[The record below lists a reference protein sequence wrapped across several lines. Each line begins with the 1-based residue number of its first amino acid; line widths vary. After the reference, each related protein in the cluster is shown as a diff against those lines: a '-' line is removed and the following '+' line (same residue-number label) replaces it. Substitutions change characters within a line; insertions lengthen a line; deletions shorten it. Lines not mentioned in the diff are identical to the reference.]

1 MGIAPIIPVVI
12 AARRRREADEE
23 PCSYRYRRHEPQ
35 ATTTDE
41 GFIGWPEVCA
51 VCIGLLLGLLAI
63 AGVYA
68 IVELQQPQPAITS
81 RNAR

>member
-12 AARRRREADEE
+12 TTRRRREADEE
-23 PCSYRYRRHEPQ
+23 PCSYRDRHHEPQ
-35 ATTTDE
+35 ATTSDE

-63 AGVYA
+63 AGVHA
-68 IVELQQPQPAITS
+68 MVEFQQPQPSITS
-81 RNAR
+81 RSAR

>member
-1 MGIAPIIPVVI
+1 MGIIPIIPIMI
-12 AARRRREADEE
+12 AARRRREADE
-23 PCSYRYRRHEPQ
+23 PGAHSYRYRRHERTP
-35 ATTTDE
+35 TPDE

-51 VCIGLLLGLLAI
+51 VCIGLLLALLAI

-81 RNAR
+81 RSAR

>member
-23 PCSYRYRRHEPQ
+23 PCSYRYRRHEPP
-35 ATTTDE
+35 ARTNDE

-63 AGVYA
+63 AVVNA
-68 IVELQQPQPAITS
+68 MVEFQQPQPTITS
-81 RNAR
+81 RSAR